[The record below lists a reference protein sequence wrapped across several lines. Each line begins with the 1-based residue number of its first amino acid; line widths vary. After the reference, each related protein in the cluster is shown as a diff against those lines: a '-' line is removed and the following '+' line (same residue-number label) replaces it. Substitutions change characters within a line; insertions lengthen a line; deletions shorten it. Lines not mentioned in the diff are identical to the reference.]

1 MQACRALELVRAAAF
16 SLRVIAIVIPI
27 ASAAVFSGCATLAPP
42 VATADNAQIKTG
54 RFSVT
59 AYQKD
64 QQTVLERQSGGFSAE
79 ITEKTARLDLVSPL
93 GQIVARVSV
102 APNSATIETA
112 QGQKFTDSSE
122 NADHKVTEQALGIPL
137 PLLGL
142 SKNLVSGQSVA
153 VPGWNTEFL
162 ESVNQRPKRL
172 RMTWIRQSDESKHFD
187 TLLNSEIGRIVVL
200 VIINE

>member
-1 MQACRALELVRAAAF
+1 MQVYSSIVKFLA
-16 SLRVIAIVIPI
+16 SLAITSLF
-27 ASAAVFSGCATLAPP
+27 AGCASLNP
-42 VATADNAQIKTG
+42 AQQMSEASTQREG

-64 QQTVLERQSGGFSAE
+64 QQTVLDRQSGSFSAE
-79 ITEKTARLDLVSPL
+79 ISQDAARVDLVSPL

-102 APNSATIETA
+102 APNLATIETA
-112 QGQKFTDSSE
+112 QGQKFSDTSDA
-122 NADHKVTEQALGIPL
+122 ADQRVTEKALGIPL

-142 SKNLVSGQSVA
+142 SKSLVSAQSMV
-153 VPGWNTEFL
+153 VPGWNTELL
-162 ESVNQRPKRL
+162 ETTNQRPKRL
-172 RMTWIRQSDESKHFD
+172 RMTWIRQFDESKHFD

>member
-1 MQACRALELVRAAAF
+1 MQVFNSVRRLGASLAFLVTLA
-16 SLRVIAIVIPI
+16 
-27 ASAAVFSGCATLAPP
+27 GCAGLNPAP
-42 VATADNAQIKTG
+42 QISEASTQREG

-64 QQTVLERQSGGFSAE
+64 QQTVLDRQSGSFSAE
-79 ITEKTARLDLVSPL
+79 ISTDAARLDLVSPL

-102 APNSATIETA
+102 APNLATIETA
-112 QGQKFTDSSE
+112 QGQKYSDTS
-122 NADHKVTEQALGIPL
+122 NIADQRVTEKALGIPL

-142 SKNLVSGQSVA
+142 SQSLISTQSIV
-153 VPGWNTEFL
+153 VPGWNTELL
-162 ESVNQRPKRL
+162 ETVNQRPKRL
-172 RMTWIRQSDESKHFD
+172 RMTWIRQFDESKHFD

>member
-1 MQACRALELVRAAAF
+1 MQACRALGLVRAAAF
-16 SLRVIAIVIPI
+16 ALRVIAIAITI

-42 VATADNAQIKTG
+42 VVTADNGQLKTG

-93 GQIVARVSV
+93 GQIMARVSV
-102 APNSATIETA
+102 APNLATIETA

-122 NADHKVTEQALGIPL
+122 NADQKVTEQALGIPL

-142 SKNLVSGQSVA
+142 SKNLVSGQSIA

>member
-1 MQACRALELVRAAAF
+1 MPAF
-16 SLRVIAIVIPI
+16 NSVFRFGASL
-27 ASAAVFSGCATLAPP
+27 AVVVTLAGCASLNPAPQMSE
-42 VATADNAQIKTG
+42 TSTQREG

-64 QQTVLERQSGGFSAE
+64 QQTILDRQSGSFSAE
-79 ITEKTARLDLVSPL
+79 ISKEAARVDLVSPL

-102 APNSATIETA
+102 APNLATIETA
-112 QGQKFTDSSE
+112 QGQKYSDSSDT
-122 NADHKVTEQALGIPL
+122 ADQKVTEKALGIPL

-142 SKNLVSGQSVA
+142 SKTLVSTQTVV
-153 VPGWNTEFL
+153 VPGWNTELL
-162 ESVNQRPKRL
+162 EVANQRPKRL
-172 RMTWIRQSDESKHFD
+172 RMTWIRQFDESKHFD

>member
-1 MQACRALELVRAAAF
+1 MQAFNSALARTRRAVELISVVVACAF
-16 SLRVIAIVIPI
+16 V
-27 ASAAVFSGCATLAPP
+27 SGCASLAP
-42 VATADNAQIKTG
+42 ALQQSNEAQLRNG

-59 AYQKD
+59 SYQLD

-79 ITEKTARLDLVSPL
+79 ITDAKARVDLVSPL
-93 GQIVARVSV
+93 GQIIARVAL
-102 APNSATIETA
+102 APMVATIETA
-112 QGQKFTDSSE
+112 QGQKFTDTTAQ
-122 NADHKVTEQALGIPL
+122 ADQRVTEQALGIPL

-142 SKNLVSGQSVA
+142 SKNLISTKAITVA
-153 VPGWNTEFL
+153 GWNTEHL
-162 ESVNQRPKRL
+162 ESVNDRPKRI

>member
-1 MQACRALELVRAAAF
+1 MRAFNSALTRAIRATGFISIALTYAF
-16 SLRVIAIVIPI
+16 I
-27 ASAAVFSGCATLAPP
+27 SGCASLAPAP
-42 VATADNAQIKTG
+42 QPTEAAQLRNG

-59 AYQKD
+59 SYQRD

-79 ITEKTARLDLVSPL
+79 ISDAKARVDLVSPL
-93 GQIVARVSV
+93 GQIIARVAV
-102 APNSATIETA
+102 ATASATIETA
-112 QGQKFTDSSE
+112 QGQKFTDTSE
-122 NADHKVTEQALGIPL
+122 HADQRVTEQALGIPL

-142 SKNLVSGQSVA
+142 SKNLISTKAITVA
-153 VPGWNTEFL
+153 GWNTELL
-162 ESVNQRPKRL
+162 ESINDRPKRL